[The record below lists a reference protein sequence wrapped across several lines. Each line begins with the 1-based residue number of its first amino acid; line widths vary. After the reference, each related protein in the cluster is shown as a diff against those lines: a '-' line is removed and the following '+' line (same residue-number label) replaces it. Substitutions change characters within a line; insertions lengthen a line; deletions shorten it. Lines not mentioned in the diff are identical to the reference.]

1 MAERQAAS
9 TDVLDCAIR
18 IAREAHAA
26 QKDKAGE
33 PFIAH
38 VERVAAA
45 VEGTGAKTIAYLH
58 DVVEKGEGWT
68 PERLRQ
74 AGFPEAI
81 VRAVE
86 SLTRRPEETSDEF
99 ARRAASDPLARP
111 VKCPDLED
119 NLLQARRAG
128 PNPGKYRRGWRF
140 CGRPMDIERKRISL
154 QFGGRASDEDRR

>member
-1 MAERQAAS
+1 MAERHTVSAEI
-9 TDVLDCAIR
+9 LDRAIR
-18 IAREAHAA
+18 IARAAHAT

-58 DVVEKGEGWT
+58 DVVEKGEGWSL
-68 PERLRQ
+68 ERLRQ

-111 VKCPDLED
+111 VKCADLED
-119 NLLQARRAG
+119 NLRQARRAG
-128 PNPGKYRRGWRF
+128 FDPGKYRRGLEIL
-140 CGRPMDIERKRISL
+140 GAVD
-154 QFGGRASDEDRR
+154 GN